1 MKKYSDFKAER
12 SSSGREILPAGGYV
26 CQIISAKV
34 DSNEWGETLVV
45 AHDVCEGDYEGIFK
59 RDFENNDREDK
70 KWRGTF
76 RLKLPKDD
84 GSEQDAW
91 KKRSFSNFI
100 WAIEQSNPGFS
111 WDWDEKKL
119 KGKKVGLIYRN
130 EEWEMNGRSGWTT
143 KAAGSESIDNI
154 REGKFRLLKDKPLP
168 EARTAAAAQTFTEL
182 DDGDD
187 GELPF

>member
-1 MKKYSDFKAER
+1 MQKIKDFKAER
-12 SSSGREILPAGGYV
+12 SSSGRETLPAGGYV

-100 WAIEQSNPGFS
+100 WAVEQSNPGFT

-168 EARTAAAAQTFTEL
+168 EARKAAAAQTFTEL

-187 GELPF
+187 CELPF